1 MSSIIPAPIAR
12 QPWSMLFPLIL
23 LTSFGAAV
31 LYSAAGGSF
40 SPYASSHLVR
50 FGVFMVVALVIARM
64 PRDFVKLVAYPL
76 YIAVLLMLIAV
87 ETMGAMGGGS
97 QRWLDLGFIT
107 LQPSEFMKPA
117 VVLALARFYDTLPT
131 GMIGSWRAL
140 VPAGIIIAL
149 PTLLVLMQP
158 DLGTALAIVFG
169 GAVVMFLAG
178 LPMSWFVA
186 AGAAAAV
193 AVPMA
198 YNFALKPY
206 QQRRVTTF
214 LDPESDPLGSGY
226 HITQSKIAIGSG
238 GFSGKGFNEG
248 SQSHLQYLPEPHTD
262 FVFAT
267 MAEEWGLLGGLF
279 VIVTFGL
286 ILNWGLSVARHAQV
300 RFDRLL
306 AAGLVATMFFYI
318 SINLMMVMG
327 MAPVVGIPL
336 PFMSHGG
343 NSMMTNMLCL
353 GGLMMIHR
361 WNTQGRG
368 GGLLGS

>member
-1 MSSIIPAPIAR
+1 MSSVIPEPIAR
-12 QPWSMLFPLIL
+12 QPWSMLVPLFM
-23 LTSFGAAV
+23 LTVFGAAV
-31 LYSAAGGSF
+31 LYSAGGGAM
-40 SPYASSHLVR
+40 SPFANSHLIR
-50 FGVFMVVALVIARM
+50 FAIFLVVALVISSFS
-64 PRDFVKLVAYPL
+64 RDFVKLVAYPG
-76 YIAVLLMLIAV
+76 YIVVLVLLVAV
-87 ETMGAMGGGS
+87 EAMGAMGGGS
-97 QRWLDLGFIT
+97 QRWLEVGPIR
-107 LQPSEFMKPA
+107 LQPSELMKPA
-117 VVLALARFYDTLPT
+117 VALALARFYDTLPT

-140 VPAGIIIAL
+140 VPAGVIVAL
-149 PTLLVLMQP
+149 PVALVLMQP
-158 DLGTALAIVFG
+158 DLGTALAILFS

-178 LPMSWFVA
+178 LPLSWFLS

-193 AVPMA
+193 AVPLA
-198 YNFALKPY
+198 YSFALKPY

-279 VIVTFGL
+279 VIVAFGL
-286 ILNWGLSVARHAQV
+286 ILRWGLSVSRNAKT
-300 RFDRLL
+300 RFDRLF

-318 SINLMMVMG
+318 AINLLMVMG
-327 MAPVVGIPL
+327 LAPVVGIPL

-343 NSMMTNMLCL
+343 SSMLTNMLCI
-353 GGLMMIHR
+353 GALMMIYR
-361 WNTQGRG
+361 WTTQGRG
-368 GGLLGS
+368 GGLMSS

>member
-1 MSSIIPAPIAR
+1 MSSVIPAPIAR
-12 QPWSMLFPLIL
+12 QPWSMLTPLIL
-23 LTSFGAAV
+23 LTCFGAAV

-40 SPYASSHLVR
+40 TPFASSHLIR
-50 FGVFMVVALVIARM
+50 FGIFMVVALVIAAM
-64 PRDFVKLVAYPL
+64 PRDFVKLVAYPA
-76 YIAVLLMLIAV
+76 YVGILLLLVAV
-87 ETMGAMGGGS
+87 EAAGAMGGGS
-97 QRWLDLGFIT
+97 QRWLEVGPIR
-107 LQPSEFMKPA
+107 LQPSELMKPA
-117 VVLALARFYDTLPT
+117 IALARFYDTLPT

-140 VPAGIIIAL
+140 VPAGVIIAL
-149 PTLLVLMQP
+149 PVGLVLMQP
-158 DLGTALAIVFG
+158 DLGTALAILFS

-178 LPMSWFVA
+178 LPMSWFLSAGA
-186 AGAAAAV
+186 AGAI
-193 AVPMA
+193 AVPLA

-279 VIVTFGL
+279 VIVSFGL
-286 ILNWGLSVARHAQV
+286 ILYWGLKVARAAQS

-306 AAGLVATMFFYI
+306 AAGMVATMFFYI
-318 SINLMMVMG
+318 AINLLMVMG
-327 MAPVVGIPL
+327 LAPVVGIPL

-343 NSMMTNMLCL
+343 SSMMTNMLCV
-353 GGLMMIHR
+353 GTLMMVHR

-368 GGLLGS
+368 GGLLSS